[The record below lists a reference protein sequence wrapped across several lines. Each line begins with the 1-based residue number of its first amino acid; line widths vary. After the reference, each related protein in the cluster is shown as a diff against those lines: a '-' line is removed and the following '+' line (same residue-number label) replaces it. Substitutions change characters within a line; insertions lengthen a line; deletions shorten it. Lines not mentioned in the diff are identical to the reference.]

1 MLYLLVNEYRD
12 WLQAH
17 GLGFLRV
24 FNALTF
30 QATVA
35 VLMSFSICIAFGPR
49 VIAWL
54 RARKLGDLAKFDQA
68 DVDKLMKDKKGTPT
82 MGGLL
87 IIAAIVITTLLLAD
101 LRNFYVAMG
110 LVCVLGM
117 GAIGASDDWLKLTA
131 GRSAGSRTGLTEVE
145 KLIGQIGLALILA
158 MFTFRHGR
166 ENAIPAHALFLPFVK
181 YHVWVMGIIPFTI
194 LGAGVI
200 VCFSNAVNFSDGLDG
215 LCAGCM
221 SISSFAFLVLAL
233 LVGIP
238 EVGRYLLLPIVP
250 TSGEL
255 AVMAGA
261 MLGACLG
268 FLWFNC
274 PPAKVFMG
282 DTGSLALGGLIGY
295 IAFVIRHEFTL
306 VLIGGVFVAEAL
318 SVLIQRYYFKYTRIR
333 FGEGRRV
340 FLMAPIH
347 HHFQR
352 KGWTETQVVIRFW
365 LIGAIL
371 AAMAIATV
379 KLR

>member
-1 MLYLLVNEYRD
+1 MFYLLVEKHLP
-12 WLQAH
+12 WLEAH
-17 GLGFLRV
+17 RLGFLRV

-30 QATVA
+30 QAVFAILLSFCICVA
-35 VLMSFSICIAFGPR
+35 CGPR

-54 RARKLGDLAKFDQA
+54 RARKLGDLATFDQV
-68 DVDKLMKDKKGTPT
+68 DLDKLMADKRGTPT

-87 IIAAIVITTLLLAD
+87 ILTAITVTTLLLAD
-101 LRNFYVAMG
+101 LRNFYVLMG

-131 GRSAGSRTGLTEVE
+131 GRRAGSRAGLSETE
-145 KLIGQIGLALILA
+145 KLLGQVGLAIVLA
-158 MFTFRHGR
+158 MFTYRHGR
-166 ENAIPAHALFLPFVK
+166 ENEVAHSLFLPFVK
-181 YHVWVMGIIPFTI
+181 DPVWVMSIIPFTI

-215 LCAGCM
+215 LCAGCT
-221 SISSFAFLVLAL
+221 SIVSFAFLILAL
-233 LVGIP
+233 LAGIP
-238 EVGRYLLLPIVP
+238 AVGRYLLLPIVP

-255 AVMAGA
+255 AVVAGA

-282 DTGSLALGGLIGY
+282 DTGSLALGALVGY

-318 SVLIQRYYFKYTRIR
+318 SVLIQRYWFKYTRIR
-333 FGEGRRV
+333 FGEGQRV

>member
-1 MLYLLVNEYRD
+1 MLYLLVNAYRE
-12 WLQAH
+12 WLEAH
-17 GLGFLRV
+17 GFGYLRV
-24 FNALTF
+24 FTAPTF
-30 QATVA
+30 QSVA
-35 VLMSFSICIAFGPR
+35 AILVSFLIVVAFGDR
-49 VIAWL
+49 TIAWL
-54 RARKLGDLAKFDQA
+54 RAMKFGDLATFDQA
-68 DVDKLMKDKKGTPT
+68 EVDKLMVGKKGTPT

-87 IIAAIVITTLLLAD
+87 ILAAIMLTTLLLAD
-101 LRNFYVAMG
+101 LGNFYVLMG
-110 LVCVLGM
+110 LICVGGM

-131 GRSAGSRTGLTEVE
+131 GRKAGSRTGLTEIE
-145 KLIGQIGLALILA
+145 KLIGQVGLAVIIA

-166 ENAIPAHALFLPFVK
+166 ENPIAHSLFLPFIK
-181 YHVWVMGIIPFTI
+181 QPVWQMSLVPFVI

-215 LCAGCM
+215 LCAGCTA
-221 SISSFAFLVLAL
+221 IVSFAFLILAL
-233 LVGIP
+233 LGGIIS
-238 EVGRYLLLPIVP
+238 VATFLLLPHVP
-250 TSGEL
+250 TSEQL

-282 DTGSLALGGLIGY
+282 DTGSLALGGLVGY

-352 KGWTETQVVIRFW
+352 KGWTETQVVVRFW
-365 LIGAIL
+365 CVGAML
-371 AAMAIATV
+371 AVMALVTV

>member
-1 MLYLLVNEYRD
+1 MLHWLVDTYLP
-12 WLQAH
+12 WLEAH

-30 QATVA
+30 QSVA
-35 VLMSFSICIAFGPR
+35 AILLSFLICIVFGDR

-54 RARKLGDLAKFDQA
+54 RSMKFRDRATFDQA
-68 DVDKLMKDKKGTPT
+68 DLDKLMEVKKGTPT

-87 IIAAIVITTLLLAD
+87 IISAIVITTLLLAD
-101 LRNFYVAMG
+101 LRNFYVLMG
-110 LVCVLGM
+110 LICVVGL

-131 GRSAGSRTGLTEVE
+131 GRKAGSRTGLTEPE
-145 KLIGQIGLALILA
+145 KLVGQVGLAIVIA

-166 ENAIPAHALFLPFVK
+166 ENPVAHSLFLPFVK
-181 YHVWVMGIIPFTI
+181 YSVWEMGLASFTI

-221 SISSFAFLVLAL
+221 SIVSFAILILAL

-250 TSGEL
+250 TAGEL

-318 SVLIQRYYFKYTRIR
+318 SVLIQRYWFKYTRLR
-333 FGEGRRV
+333 YGEGRRV

>member
-1 MLYLLVNEYRD
+1 MLYLLVDQYLP
-12 WLQAH
+12 WLQSH
-17 GLGFLRV
+17 GFGFLRV
-24 FNALTF
+24 FKELTF
-30 QATVA
+30 QSVTAI
-35 VLMSFSICIAFGPR
+35 LLSFTICVGCGEG

-54 RARKLGDLAKFDQA
+54 RGRKFGDLATFDQA
-68 DVDKLMKDKKGTPT
+68 DLDKLMKDKKGTPT

-87 IIAAIVITTLLLAD
+87 IIASIVITTLLLAD
-101 LRNFYVAMG
+101 LGNFYVLMG

-131 GRSAGSRTGLTEVE
+131 GRKAGSRTGLTETE
-145 KLIGQIGLALILA
+145 KLVGQVGLAIVLA

-166 ENAIPAHALFLPFVK
+166 ENEVAHSLFLPFIK
-181 YHVWVMGIIPFTI
+181 DPVWVMGIIPFTI

-221 SISSFAFLVLAL
+221 SIVSFAFLILAL
-233 LVGIP
+233 LAGIRAVGS
-238 EVGRYLLLPIVP
+238 YLLLPIVP
-250 TSGEL
+250 TAGQL

-306 VLIGGVFVAEAL
+306 VLIGGVFVAEAV
-318 SVLIQRYYFKYTRIR
+318 SVLIQRYWFKYTRIR
-333 FGEGRRV
+333 YGQGRRV

>member
-1 MLYLLVNEYRD
+1 MLYLLIEKYQP
-12 WLQAH
+12 WLESH

-30 QATVA
+30 QSVA
-35 VLMSFSICIAFGPR
+35 AILLSFLICVAFGDR

-54 RARKLGDLAKFDQA
+54 RSMKFGDRATFDQA
-68 DVDKLMKDKKGTPT
+68 DLDKLMEGKKGTPT

-87 IIAAIVITTLLLAD
+87 IISAIVITTLLLAD
-101 LRNFYVAMG
+101 LRNFYVLMG
-110 LVCVLGM
+110 LVCVVGL

-131 GRSAGSRTGLTEVE
+131 GRRAGSRVGLSEVE
-145 KLIGQIGLALILA
+145 KLIGQVGLAIVIA

-166 ENAIPAHALFLPFVK
+166 ENEVAHSLFLPFVK
-181 YHVWVMGIIPFTI
+181 DPVWVMGLFTFTL

-221 SISSFAFLVLAL
+221 SIVSFAFLILAL
-233 LVGIP
+233 LAGIP
-238 EVGRYLLLPIVP
+238 AVGRYLLLPIVP

-255 AVMAGA
+255 AVVAGA

-295 IAFVIRHEFTL
+295 IAFVTRHEFTL
-306 VLIGGVFVAEAL
+306 VLIGGVFVAEAV
-318 SVLIQRYYFKYTRIR
+318 SVLIQRYWFKYTRLR
-333 FGEGRRV
+333 YGEGQRV

>member
-1 MLYLLVNEYRD
+1 MLYFLVNKYFP

-17 GLGFLRV
+17 GLDFLRV

-30 QATVA
+30 QSVA
-35 VLMSFSICIAFGPR
+35 AILLSFLIVVVSGNR

-54 RARKLGDLAKFDQA
+54 RSMKFGDLATFDQA
-68 DVDKLMKDKKGTPT
+68 DIDKLMADKKGTPT

-87 IIAAIVITTLLLAD
+87 IIAAIVVTTLLLAD
-101 LRNFYVAMG
+101 LRNFYVLMG

-131 GRSAGSRTGLTEVE
+131 GRKAGSRTGLTEAE
-145 KLIGQIGLALILA
+145 KLVGQVGLAIVLA
-158 MFTFRHGR
+158 LFAFRHGR
-166 ENAIPAHALFLPFVK
+166 ENDVAHSLFLPFVK
-181 YHVWVMGIIPFTI
+181 DPVWVMGIIPFTI

-215 LCAGCM
+215 LCGGCM
-221 SISSFAFLVLAL
+221 SIVSFAFLILTLLA
-233 LVGIP
+233 GIP
-238 EVGRYLLLPIVP
+238 AVGRYLLLPIVP

-306 VLIGGVFVAEAL
+306 VLIGGVFVAEAV
-318 SVLIQRYYFKYTRIR
+318 SVLIQRYWFKYTRIR
-333 FGEGRRV
+333 YGEGRRV